1 MADQQTTYGATWADL
16 GIEILNFAN
25 DETGKFILLFIVI
38 VAILSIGGGI
48 LLAVYRGVTSFLNEN
63 YKSEVLKTKNM
74 EEEGDQ

>member
-38 VAILSIGGGI
+38 VAIISIGGGI
-48 LLAVYRGVTSFLNEN
+48 LLAVYRGVTTFLNKD
-63 YKSEVLKTKNM
+63 YKSEISKVKDMK
-74 EEEGDQ
+74 EEGGQ